1 MGGDKAIIFDLGKV
15 LVDFDYSITVRKIIS
30 QCAKGPESVLKL
42 IDQSPILHQYES
54 GEMDTLGFYETV
66 VRETGYQ
73 GSREGFESAFSG
85 IFTPIHPMIE
95 FFREL
100 IGEGVPVYVLSNT
113 NELAIRYVEVIFPE
127 INRAT
132 GRVYSWEEKCM
143 KPDPKIYEITEG
155 RIEKKGSDLFFTDD
169 RQENIDAAKALGWNT
184 VLHQEPDQTIDA
196 IRRFLGG
203 N

>member
-113 NELAIRYVEVIFPE
+113 NGFVDRILGMKKLKSAELKSRRNFLKGLA
-127 INRAT
+127 
-132 GRVYSWEEKCM
+132 
-143 KPDPKIYEITEG
+143 
-155 RIEKKGSDLFFTDD
+155 KKS
-169 RQENIDAAKALGWNT
+169 
-184 VLHQEPDQTIDA
+184 TIPA
-196 IRRFLGG
+196 VVV
-203 N
+203 